1 MSTQLIKPNYL
12 VIFPP
17 TQHHSFFRNLPPLF
31 GFVTLL
37 QKFIPHFKILDLPLI
52 TNEIVLVFIIIF
64 SLDFRVACLKVTS
77 NLFTRKYFTN
87 RVKWDNTEETVRKK
101 CANFV
106 KKGQYKLF
114 ALGRGGVCLSGENM
128 TVKYHASDT
137 YNATCNHGIGI
148 EESMFVYSL
157 GKHGCSI
164 LTKRL
169 AFEILL

>member
-1 MSTQLIKPNYL
+1 M
-12 VIFPP
+12 
-17 TQHHSFFRNLPPLF
+17 R
-31 GFVTLL
+31 
-37 QKFIPHFKILDLPLI
+37 
-52 TNEIVLVFIIIF
+52 
-64 SLDFRVACLKVTS
+64 
-77 NLFTRKYFTN
+77 
-87 RVKWDNTEETVRKK
+87 K
-101 CANFV
+101 CANLA
-106 KKGQYKLF
+106 KPWQDQYKLF

-148 EESMFVYSL
+148 EDSMFVYSS